1 MVKSPIDGEE
11 HKHMSQVD
19 MQKPIIE
26 AKPTGKLASEP
37 YLESDSPAQIPD
49 YLDKIYNWAYLNPK
63 NARFLDNEFVVR
75 TILWQQHRKLEKAAF
90 AEIEPGQSVLQ
101 PACVYGRF
109 SPALATH
116 IGPKGKLEVVD
127 VAEVQVKNCRRKLK
141 DFPNATVTHS
151 DVLHLSGENYDT
163 VCCYFLMHELP
174 DDYKYGAADVL
185 LSSVPVGGKVVF
197 VDYHKPH
204 WAHPLK
210 IVMSLVFNTLEPFA
224 KSLWRNEISH
234 FTQHA
239 DRFSWS
245 KQTYFGGLYQKVVAT
260 RTC

>member
-1 MVKSPIDGEE
+1 MFKSSDIGQERG
-11 HKHMSQVD
+11 KMSQTER
-19 MQKPIIE
+19 QKPAVE
-26 AKPTGKLASEP
+26 SPTIGQMASEP
-37 YLESDSPAQIPD
+37 YLETNQSAQIPD
-49 YLDKIYNWAYLNPK
+49 YLDRIYNWAYLNPK

-90 AEIEPGQSVLQ
+90 SEIEPGQRVLQ
-101 PACVYGRF
+101 PACVYGKF
-109 SPALATH
+109 SPALAEH
-116 IGPKGKLEVVD
+116 VGPEGTLEVVD
-127 VAEVQVKNCRRKLK
+127 VAEVQVKNCRRKLQ
-141 DFPNATVTHS
+141 DFPYATVTHS

-174 DDYKYGAADVL
+174 DDYKRGAADVL

-197 VDYHKPH
+197 VDYHEPH

-210 IVMSLVFNTLEPFA
+210 PVMSLVFKTLEPFA

-234 FTQHA
+234 FTQHVN
-239 DRFSWS
+239 RFSWT
-245 KQTYFGGLYQKVVAT
+245 KETYFGGLYQKVVAT